1 MRIAAFLLAAFAQ
14 VAMAWQLP
22 QPDPES
28 QAYRVGGG
36 VSSPSVLAR
45 TEVVRTDEARAEYI
59 YGFALL
65 KLVVSADG
73 APRDIVVIK
82 GLGYGL
88 DQAAVECVRHWKFKP
103 GLKNGVA
110 VDVIA
115 TVEVNFPPDAKL
127 VTQDTGLHAPVLLS
141 PSNGQIFNKDHLSVT
156 LDWQPS
162 AYAVAW
168 VVERDF
174 AINEKWRG
182 DSYTLPGLLRFTK
195 IPSLTFEEQPGVD
208 KERWRVWPLNQKHER
223 GVPSEWRTLQ
233 FVQ

>member
-14 VAMAWQLP
+14 LAMAWQLP
-22 QPDPES
+22 ETGAES
-28 QAYRVGGG
+28 RVYGPGRD
-36 VSSPSVLAR
+36 VSLPSVLIKR
-45 TEVVRTDEARAEYI
+45 EPVRTDEARNAYI
-59 YGFALL
+59 SGEAYLQ
-65 KLVVSADG
+65 LVVSADG
-73 APRDIVVIK
+73 SPRDIVVGK

-88 DQAAVECVRHWKFKP
+88 DEAAVECVRHWQFKP
-103 GLKNGVA
+103 GLKNGVP
-110 VDVIA
+110 VNVKV
-115 TVEVNFPPDAKL
+115 TVKVNFPPGPPLA
-127 VTQDTGLHAPVLLS
+127 TQDTGLPAPVLLS
-141 PSNGQIFNKDHLSVT
+141 PPDGRVVSKDHPSIT